1 MQEENPLTQE
11 EYNVLSQTL
20 SLGVTFNKFG
30 NASQETIIGHCKDR
44 GLTYLQI
51 VDVEYAHAR
60 HPKRFTPPQQQ
71 GK

>member
-30 NASQETIIGHCKDR
+30 NASQETIIRLCKDR
-44 GLTYLQI
+44 GLNVDQTG
-51 VDVEYAHAR
+51 DVEDAHAR
-60 HPKRFTPPQQQ
+60 HPKRLTPPQQQ